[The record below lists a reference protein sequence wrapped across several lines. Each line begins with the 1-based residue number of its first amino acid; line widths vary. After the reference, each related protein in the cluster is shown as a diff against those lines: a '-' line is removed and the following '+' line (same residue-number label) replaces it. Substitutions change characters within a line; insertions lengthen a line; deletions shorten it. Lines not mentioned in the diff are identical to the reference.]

1 MATTVINYVLNIY
14 FRYSRAYSTE
24 INIFLRD
31 AYVIILC
38 LNMDEIEKVS
48 MFYWLLL
55 SFELLYPYIYC
66 IQCRYVKTRAY
77 RIR

>member
-38 LNMDEIEKVS
+38 LDMDEIEKYQCFIG
-48 MFYWLLL
+48 FYLALN
-55 SFELLYPYIYC
+55 FF
-66 IQCRYVKTRAY
+66 TRIFIAY
-77 RIR
+77 NVDT

>member
-38 LNMDEIEKVS
+38 LNMDEIEKYRC
-48 MFYWLLL
+48 FIGYYWALN
-55 SFELLYPYIYC
+55 FF
-66 IQCRYVKTRAY
+66 TRIFIAY
-77 RIR
+77 NVDT

>member
-38 LNMDEIEKVS
+38 LNLDEIEK
-48 MFYWLLL
+48 
-55 SFELLYPYIYC
+55 
-66 IQCRYVKTRAY
+66 Y
-77 RIR
+77 RCFIGYY